1 MRQSREYGSS
11 MGWGGMEGVFRKA
24 LIEKGALEV
33 LKERISVYHVETEER
48 ILPTEE
54 LPKKDI

>member
-1 MRQSREYGSS
+1 MTIRWFFL
-11 MGWGGMEGVFRKA
+11 GWGGMEGVFRKA
-24 LIEKGALEV
+24 LIEKGALAV